1 MSSITERAAAVIKA
15 EAAARLVA
23 DQATQAAAAS
33 AAAEK
38 DRLEREARII
48 AAAERQQ
55 ALLRAERLEAE
66 QTAAAAAAAEQTA
79 LAAEVARLRAR
90 TPLEVLQDEMAEM
103 KRLLAARPAAPR
115 QPQQLR
121 IDGELDM
128 RFKSSREEVAAL
140 REALVALSATVAPAL
155 AEIKQLKRQMA
166 TLASRAEEQHDIALK
181 EIVQLKRQMATLA
194 SRAEEQHD
202 IALKE
207 IVQLKEDLLW
217 HQKVAAVDLERRLIE
232 DPSLVKSI
240 AARQQQVGI
249 ALSRTDIPSQ
259 ELGPH
264 LKCLTRQRV
273 QCDYEAAVAAAGEA
287 SMIAL
292 RR

>member
-55 ALLRAERLEAE
+55 ALLRAERMEAE

-103 KRLLAARPAAPR
+103 KRQMASRPTAP
-115 QPQQLR
+115 QQQLR
-121 IDGELDM
+121 MDGELDMRM
-128 RFKSSREEVAAL
+128 RFKSSREEVAAM
-140 REALVALSATVAPAL
+140 REELVALHAHARRADKALCEESRQETAAMREELAALHAQNKALCEALTPAL
-155 AEIKQLKRQMA
+155 AEIKELKRYII
-166 TLASRAEEQHDIALK
+166 TLADACRWIGGGGLPPRTCTRGAMMPSVGQWGCNTAQSMRACDS
-181 EIVQLKRQMATLA
+181 TLPP
-194 SRAEEQHD
+194 RP
-202 IALKE
+202 
-207 IVQLKEDLLW
+207 EDW
-217 HQKVAAVDLERRLIE
+217 
-232 DPSLVKSI
+232 
-240 AARQQQVGI
+240 
-249 ALSRTDIPSQ
+249 
-259 ELGPH
+259 
-264 LKCLTRQRV
+264 
-273 QCDYEAAVAAAGEA
+273 
-287 SMIAL
+287 
-292 RR
+292 

>member
-1 MSSITERAAAVIKA
+1 MSSITERAAAVLKA

-23 DQATQAAAAS
+23 EQATQAAAAS
-33 AAAEK
+33 AAAER

-66 QTAAAAAAAEQTA
+66 QAAAAQATSEQAA

-90 TPLEVLQDEMAEM
+90 NPLEVLQDEMAEM
-103 KRLLAARPAAPR
+103 KRLLAARPAAPP
-115 QPQQLR
+115 QPQLR
-121 IDGELDM
+121 MDGELDM
-128 RFKSSREEVAAL
+128 RFKSSRKEMAAL
-140 REALVALSATVAPAL
+140 QDELVALRATVAPAL

-181 EIVQLKRQMATLA
+181 EIVQLK
-194 SRAEEQHD
+194 
-202 IALKE
+202 
-207 IVQLKEDLLW
+207 EDLLW
-217 HQKVAAVDLERRLIE
+217 HQKLAAVNHTLRLDSE
-232 DPSLVKSI
+232 PSFIKSI
-240 AARQQQVGI
+240 ADRREQIGI

-259 ELGPH
+259 DLGPH
-264 LKCLTRQRV
+264 LKCLARQRG
-273 QCDYEAAVAAAGEA
+273 QCDYDAAVAALGEA
-287 SMIAL
+287 ATIAL

>member
-103 KRLLAARPAAPR
+103 KRLLAARPAAPP
-115 QPQQLR
+115 QPKQLR
-121 IDGELDM
+121 MDGELDM

-181 EIVQLKRQMATLA
+181 EIVQLK
-194 SRAEEQHD
+194 
-202 IALKE
+202 
-207 IVQLKEDLLW
+207 EDLLW
-217 HQKVAAVDLERRLIE
+217 HQKAAAALYIRDNSG
-232 DPSLVKSI
+232 PSRNGWP
-240 AARQQQVGI
+240 A
-249 ALSRTDIPSQ
+249 P
-259 ELGPH
+259 
-264 LKCLTRQRV
+264 
-273 QCDYEAAVAAAGEA
+273 AVAAAQAKLNAEFEA
-287 SMIAL
+287 AQAAAGRAAEIAL

>member
-103 KRLLAARPAAPR
+103 KRQMASRPTAP
-115 QPQQLR
+115 QQQLR
-121 IDGELDM
+121 MDGELDM
-128 RFKSSREEVAAL
+128 RFKSSRQETAAL
-140 REALVALSATVAPAL
+140 REELVALHAHARRADKAQSEESRQETAAMREELAALHAQNKALCEALAPAL
-155 AEIKQLKRQMA
+155 AEIKQLKHYMLW
-166 TLASRAEEQHDIALK
+166 LADTH
-181 EIVQLKRQMATLA
+181 
-194 SRAEEQHD
+194 
-202 IALKE
+202 
-207 IVQLKEDLLW
+207 
-217 HQKVAAVDLERRLIE
+217 AA
-232 DPSLVKSI
+232 P
-240 AARQQQVGI
+240 
-249 ALSRTDIPSQ
+249 
-259 ELGPH
+259 
-264 LKCLTRQRV
+264 
-273 QCDYEAAVAAAGEA
+273 DYEN
-287 SMIAL
+287 L
-292 RR
+292 RIGQWANDTKDIMRSRDSSLPPFPKVQIDANGSVNLPRLRLSPFFTAP

>member
-103 KRLLAARPAAPR
+103 KRLLAARPAAPP

-140 REALVALSATVAPAL
+140 QKELAALRDTAVLHGTAVEFDDYQLDAAL
-155 AEIKQLKRQMA
+155 AEIKELKKSMLALADSFSWSTMICQRNEAPRGVCGPTQWGCDTAQSMRA
-166 TLASRAEEQHDIALK
+166 SDSTL
-181 EIVQLKRQMATLA
+181 
-194 SRAEEQHD
+194 
-202 IALKE
+202 
-207 IVQLKEDLLW
+207 
-217 HQKVAAVDLERRLIE
+217 
-232 DPSLVKSI
+232 P
-240 AARQQQVGI
+240 
-249 ALSRTDIPSQ
+249 P
-259 ELGPH
+259 PP
-264 LKCLTRQRV
+264 
-273 QCDYEAAVAAAGEA
+273 
-287 SMIAL
+287 
-292 RR
+292 

>member
-23 DQATQAAAAS
+23 EQATQAAASA

-66 QTAAAAAAAEQTA
+66 QAATAQAAAEQTA

-90 TPLEVLQDEMAEM
+90 TPLEILQDEMAEM
-103 KRLLAARPAAPR
+103 KRLLAARPAAPP

-140 REALVALSATVAPAL
+140 REELAALRAPPASDQLRNAL
-155 AEIKQLKRQMA
+155 AEIKELKRYII
-166 TLASRAEEQHDIALK
+166 TLADACRWIGGGGLPPRTCTRGAMMPSVGQWGCNTAQSMRACDS
-181 EIVQLKRQMATLA
+181 TLPP
-194 SRAEEQHD
+194 RP
-202 IALKE
+202 
-207 IVQLKEDLLW
+207 EDW
-217 HQKVAAVDLERRLIE
+217 
-232 DPSLVKSI
+232 
-240 AARQQQVGI
+240 
-249 ALSRTDIPSQ
+249 
-259 ELGPH
+259 
-264 LKCLTRQRV
+264 
-273 QCDYEAAVAAAGEA
+273 
-287 SMIAL
+287 
-292 RR
+292 